1 MMRIED
7 WKKDDLSE
15 EQLSVYKEIIKG
27 PRGKVVGPLKI
38 WLNNA
43 EFASCAQALG
53 KYVRYESNLTA
64 ALSELV
70 IITTGR
76 CWSSNFEWEQHAPLA
91 KKAGINIKYIN
102 QIASANRP
110 IFENHEQQAVYDFT
124 AEANIKKNVS
134 DKVYNK
140 AYKLLGKNAL
150 IDIVGI
156 CGYYNLISMTL
167 NVFRVP
173 QEGSEWPLPK
183 INNLNNMLP

>member
-1 MMRIED
+1 M
-7 WKKDDLSE
+7 
-15 EQLSVYKEIIKG
+15 
-27 PRGKVVGPLKI
+27 
-38 WLNNA
+38 
-43 EFASCAQALG
+43 
-53 KYVRYESNLTA
+53 TT

-76 CWSSNFEWEQHAPLA
+76 CWSANFEWEQHAPLA

-102 QIASANRP
+102 QIAIANRP
-110 IFENHEQQAVYDFT
+110 IFKNHEQQAVYDFT

-173 QEGSEWPLPK
+173 QEGSDWPLPK